1 MIACQQVT
9 IKQEQQKA
17 ETPKMSK
24 KITGIRIREDRAETL
39 REKAIEMTIKKK
51 EIVKESDLVNF
62 LIDEFAERIELDE
75 FGFLIKKETE
85 EDKKKRKG

>member
-1 MIACQQVT
+1 
-9 IKQEQQKA
+9 
-17 ETPKMSK
+17 MSK